1 MDRGVLGDPLSTTN
15 YSVNCGE
22 PKAIVRGVSWLSI
35 VCYKN
40 IELTPTTRQLHSRE
54 LCAAATLRSA
64 RPTQSKVR
72 VSPTSHTFLLHE
84 HGAVTH
90 RAASGVAFVRVLSP
104 VEQRRVADEEKAGQ
118 ETRACEIT
126 RANSRWLSLQVWFD
140 ERDARVDGVL
150 I

>member
-1 MDRGVLGDPLSTTN
+1 MV
-15 YSVNCGE
+15 
-22 PKAIVRGVSWLSI
+22 KIVR
-35 VCYKN
+35 YKN
-40 IELTPTTRQLHSRE
+40 IELTLTTRQLHSRE

-72 VSPTSHTFLLHE
+72 D
-84 HGAVTH
+84 GAVTR

-118 ETRACEIT
+118 ENPRMRDHE
-126 RANSRWLSLQVWFD
+126 SKFQVAKLAGGSTNGMP
-140 ERDARVDGVL
+140 RSMSVL